1 MIIEVN
7 NLVKRYKDL
16 VALDHFNLQVKKGE
30 IYGLLGPNGSGKTT
44 AINCMLA
51 LLKYDKG
58 EIRLFGE
65 IMAPDNRAVKQRI
78 GVVMQNV
85 AVFNELTVYENI
97 DYFCGMYVPEKTKR
111 KALVEEAMEFTD
123 IKDFRKFQPG
133 KLSGGLLRRLNIAC
147 GIAHKPELIFMD
159 EPTVAVDPQSRN
171 SILEG
176 IKMLNRNGATVIYT
190 THYMEEVEQICSR
203 IMIMDKGREI
213 ASGTKEE
220 LKGLI
225 RTGEKIT
232 IELSELPSEIMAK
245 IQKVE
250 GVLEAEYAGNLL
262 KVQCE
267 SGGHSLITLLDILRK
282 NKIYFGRIFSEP
294 PTLNDVFLE
303 ITGKEL
309 RD

>member
-65 IMAPDNRAVKQRI
+65 NMAPDNRSVKQRI

-123 IKDFRKFQPG
+123 MKDFRKFLPR

-159 EPTVAVDPQSRN
+159 EQHSGRYQNAEPKRCHCHLYHPLYGRGGAD
-171 SILEG
+171 
-176 IKMLNRNGATVIYT
+176 MLPHHDHG
-190 THYMEEVEQICSR
+190 
-203 IMIMDKGREI
+203 
-213 ASGTKEE
+213 
-220 LKGLI
+220 
-225 RTGEKIT
+225 
-232 IELSELPSEIMAK
+232 
-245 IQKVE
+245 
-250 GVLEAEYAGNLL
+250 
-262 KVQCE
+262 
-267 SGGHSLITLLDILRK
+267 
-282 NKIYFGRIFSEP
+282 
-294 PTLNDVFLE
+294 
-303 ITGKEL
+303 
-309 RD
+309 